1 MSGYYPSEDVLRSR
15 AFGPSI
21 TRSDNACFDHLSMK
35 LTQSTALEQKAFW
48 AHSRG
53 KKMLNSRL
61 T

>member
-21 TRSDNACFDHLSMK
+21 TRSDNACFDHISMK
-35 LTQSTALEQKAFW
+35 LRQSTALEQKALW
-48 AHSRG
+48 AHSRC